1 MTNIVLDT
9 NVWRRALCDSDWNY
23 EDDYVISVFK
33 TKKELGLA
41 IDYEQQILR
50 EYRDNLGAESRRFEK
65 YYNQFSKEKRISL
78 FDSKIPEKQ
87 LKELKNRGFHKP
99 EDQIFLGTA
108 YHADKILITADGDYG
123 IEIDCS
129 KKDAKQKKLVNEY
142 ITEKMGVT
150 LHTPKQCMD
159 TEYLQTL

>member
-50 EYRDNLGAESRRFEK
+50 EYRDNLGAESRRF
-65 YYNQFSKEKRISL
+65 
-78 FDSKIPEKQ
+78 
-87 LKELKNRGFHKP
+87 
-99 EDQIFLGTA
+99 
-108 YHADKILITADGDYG
+108 DK
-123 IEIDCS
+123 
-129 KKDAKQKKLVNEY
+129 
-142 ITEKMGVT
+142 
-150 LHTPKQCMD
+150 
-159 TEYLQTL
+159 